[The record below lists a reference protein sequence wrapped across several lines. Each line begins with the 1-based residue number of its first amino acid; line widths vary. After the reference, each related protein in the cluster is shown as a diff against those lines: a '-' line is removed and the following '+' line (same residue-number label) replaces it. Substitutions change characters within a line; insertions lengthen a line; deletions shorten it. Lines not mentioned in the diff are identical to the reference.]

1 VVTRR
6 AILAAAAASAGC
18 GRRKGRRFNGYAFI
32 ANEAGRSVAAIDLAD
47 FVVVKRIALPGEPS
61 DITSAGTRVF
71 ILVPPDGSVTELD
84 ALTGAVK
91 KVARVARKGFAMR
104 LTPDGEALWIA
115 CVDPPSLVRVDLAS
129 MSVRS
134 RLRLDAPPRAFD
146 LARNATHAA
155 VIADGVSVM
164 DLANGAKHSLK
175 VAADPRLVRFRFDWE
190 PRQILVGDASERAIV
205 VADLKTGRPVVRL
218 PLPVEPVHTCVTRD
232 GGQLFVSGPGMDAV
246 VVVFPFTTEI
256 GETLLAGNAPG
267 AMAISAAPEYLF
279 VANPTEGRITILDI
293 VSRKLVGI
301 VSVGQEPGSILFT
314 PDRQYALVL
323 NRKSGDVAVIRMDL
337 IRGQRNKTA
346 PLFTM
351 IPVGSRPVGGTIV
364 TA

>member
-1 VVTRR
+1 
-6 AILAAAAASAGC
+6 
-18 GRRKGRRFNGYAFI
+18 
-32 ANEAGRSVAAIDLAD
+32 
-47 FVVVKRIALPGEPS
+47 
-61 DITSAGTRVF
+61 
-71 ILVPPDGSVTELD
+71 
-84 ALTGAVK
+84 
-91 KVARVARKGFAMR
+91 
-104 LTPDGEALWIA
+104 
-115 CVDPPSLVRVDLAS
+115 
-129 MSVRS
+129 
-134 RLRLDAPPRAFD
+134 
-146 LARNATHAA
+146 
-155 VIADGVSVM
+155 
-164 DLANGAKHSLK
+164 
-175 VAADPRLVRFRFDWE
+175 
-190 PRQILVGDASERAIV
+190 
-205 VADLKTGRPVVRL
+205 
-218 PLPVEPVHTCVTRD
+218 
-232 GGQLFVSGPGMDAV
+232 
-246 VVVFPFTTEI
+246 VFPFTTEI

>member
-1 VVTRR
+1 
-6 AILAAAAASAGC
+6 
-18 GRRKGRRFNGYAFI
+18 
-32 ANEAGRSVAAIDLAD
+32 
-47 FVVVKRIALPGEPS
+47 
-61 DITSAGTRVF
+61 
-71 ILVPPDGSVTELD
+71 
-84 ALTGAVK
+84 VK
-91 KVARVARKGFAMR
+91 KVVRVAHRAYAMR

-115 CVDPPSLVRVDLAS
+115 CADPPSLVRMDLAS
-129 MSVRS
+129 MSVRP

-155 VIADGVSVM
+155 VITDRVSVV
-164 DLANGAKHSLK
+164 DLAKGVKHSLK
-175 VAADPRLVRFRFDWE
+175 ITPDPRLVRFRFDWE
-190 PRQILVGDASERAIV
+190 PRQLLIGDASERTIV

-246 VVVFPFTTEI
+246 AVVFPFSTEI
-256 GETLLAGNAPG
+256 GETLLAGKAPG

-279 VANPTEGRITILDI
+279 VANPTEGGITILDI
-293 VSRKLVGI
+293 ASRKLVGL

-323 NRKSGDVAVIRMDL
+323 NRKSGDVAIIRMDL
-337 IRGQRNKTA
+337 IRGQRNKAA

-351 IPVGSRPVGGTIV
+351 IPVGLRPVGGTIV